1 MPVNEPIVYNSVE
14 EWLAEGE
21 RLFGPDRMNWKF
33 VCPMCGNVQS
43 VQEFKQLAEEGHRVT
58 PDSAR
63 FNCIGRYKG
72 GRSAFLDDGK
82 DGPPCDYTTGGLFNV
97 SPVKVAAPDGE
108 HWAFD
113 FYRNEETYGNHHP

>member
-1 MPVNEPIVYNSVE
+1 MPAAEPICYDSVE

-21 RLFGPDRMNWKF
+21 RLFGPDRMDWKF

-43 VQEFKQLAEEGHRVT
+43 VREFKQLADEGYNVT

-63 FNCIGRYKG
+63 YNCIGRYKG
-72 GRSAFLDDGK
+72 GRSAFLKDGK
-82 DGPPCDYTTGGLFNV
+82 SGPPCDYTTGGLFNV
-97 SPVKVAAPDGE
+97 SPVKVVCPDGE

-113 FYRNEETYGNHHP
+113 FYRNEETHGNHRS